1 MACESSFALLLSKS
15 VCALLES
22 VLSSLRPTYTVVP
35 ERFPWLPI
43 LRLVGSVL
51 RSSLQWLA
59 GSNADDH
66 GKFLVPVS
74 KEAGVPSVNKLLY
87 PLHSIRDIVAAG
99 VVHAAATN
107 FYSYE

>member
-1 MACESSFALLLSKS
+1 MAADSS
-15 VCALLES
+15 VGR
-22 VLSSLRPTYTVVP
+22 VRPSIKLAIS
-35 ERFPWLPI
+35 R
-43 LRLVGSVL
+43 RLN
-51 RSSLQWLA
+51 
-59 GSNADDH
+59 NADDH